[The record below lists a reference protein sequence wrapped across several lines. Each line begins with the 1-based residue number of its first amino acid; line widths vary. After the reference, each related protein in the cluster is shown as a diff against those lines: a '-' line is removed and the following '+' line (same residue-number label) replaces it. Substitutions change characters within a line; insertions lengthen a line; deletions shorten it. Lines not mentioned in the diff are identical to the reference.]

1 MKNIFWAIIS
11 FLVIIVVTS
20 SCEDFLEKAPGIDV
34 TEDTIFSSR
43 VQAETFLT
51 SIYEY
56 GIHSNLPYGGL
67 NAKANNNYSLTGA
80 AADESETCANW
91 IESQKW
97 NTASVS
103 PDNTDD
109 TRWSNRWIA
118 IRKIS
123 VFLDRIEDVPD
134 LDPTYLEQL
143 KGEAKFIRA
152 LNYFEMFK
160 RYGGVPVIDHR
171 IQLTDDLKIPR
182 GTLEEVV
189 NFIVEDCD
197 EAIAGLPSAYP
208 ANLRGRVTKGAAL
221 ALKSRTLL
229 YAASPQ
235 FNTGSPYLD
244 FGTNNNLI
252 CYGNSDLKR
261 WQDAADAAEAAI
273 NWAPGAGCYLIT
285 DQGVTKNYKYAW
297 EVYDNAEIILAEKS
311 QSAKGSWGRPW
322 NVICPPSLYPGATGQ
337 NGTTPTFNFVQKYEK
352 IDGTPQTWNPN
363 GGSDLQA
370 RMAELDPRFHQ
381 TIAYNM
387 SFWNVDFPQVQI
399 YQGGRDVNTC
409 YGGFWLHKHYPE
421 AIVQSHREYIPNST
435 LFALAEVY
443 LNYAEALNEAQGPVP
458 AAYEA
463 VNTIRRRSGMPDL
476 PSGLSQS
483 QFRER
488 VRNERAIELAFD
500 DSRFWDIRRWLI
512 AGEVANGPM
521 YGIKIYRITGSSEF
535 RYEPYVFE
543 TRTWVPKMYLHPF
556 GTTEINKGYLVQNP
570 GY

>member
-1 MKNIFWAIIS
+1 
-11 FLVIIVVTS
+11 
-20 SCEDFLEKAPGIDV
+20 
-34 TEDTIFSSR
+34 
-43 VQAETFLT
+43 
-51 SIYEY
+51 
-56 GIHSNLPYGGL
+56 
-67 NAKANNNYSLTGA
+67 
-80 AADESETCANW
+80 
-91 IESQKW
+91 
-97 NTASVS
+97 
-103 PDNTDD
+103 
-109 TRWSNRWIA
+109 
-118 IRKIS
+118 
-123 VFLDRIEDVPD
+123 
-134 LDPTYLEQL
+134 
-143 KGEAKFIRA
+143 
-152 LNYFEMFK
+152 
-160 RYGGVPVIDHR
+160 
-171 IQLTDDLKIPR
+171 
-182 GTLEEVV
+182 
-189 NFIVEDCD
+189 
-197 EAIAGLPSAYP
+197 
-208 ANLRGRVTKGAAL
+208 
-221 ALKSRTLL
+221 
-229 YAASPQ
+229 
-235 FNTGSPYLD
+235 
-244 FGTNNNLI
+244 
-252 CYGNSDLKR
+252 
-261 WQDAADAAEAAI
+261 
-273 NWAPGAGCYLIT
+273 
-285 DQGVTKNYKYAW
+285 
-297 EVYDNAEIILAEKS
+297 
-311 QSAKGSWGRPW
+311 
-322 NVICPPSLYPGATGQ
+322 
-337 NGTTPTFNFVQKYEK
+337 
-352 IDGTPQTWNPN
+352 
-363 GGSDLQA
+363 
-370 RMAELDPRFHQ
+370 MAELDPRFHQ